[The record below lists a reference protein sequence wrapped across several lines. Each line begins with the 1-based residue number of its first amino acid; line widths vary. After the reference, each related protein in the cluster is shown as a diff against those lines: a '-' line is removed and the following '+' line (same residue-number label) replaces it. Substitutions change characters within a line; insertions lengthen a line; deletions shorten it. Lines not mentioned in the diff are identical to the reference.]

1 MQNHASNITKMLK
14 KLVGTSFALVFLFAA
29 TSPLASTALSL
40 KKRRCRAPSNKHD
53 LLFPPQAQAKMSLI
67 NSIPITIG
75 QINRSDRNTK
85 ITAAM
90 TNAVFPTALTATAAA
105 REATALPPI
114 LAAIENRIK
123 ANTRAIMFILLSFCS
138 FWFPFLVCPAVLCF
152 KTF

>member
-1 MQNHASNITKMLK
+1 MQNNASDITKILK
-14 KLVGTSFALVFLFAA
+14 EVMSTPFALVFLFAA

-40 KKRRCRAPSNKHD
+40 KKRRCSAPSNHMTSS
-53 LLFPPQAQAKMSLI
+53 LLLSQAKMSLM
-67 NSIPITIG
+67 NSSPIRTG

-114 LAAIENRIK
+114 LAAIENRIN

-152 KTF
+152 ETF